1 MKPTSYE
8 DQTVDQPTAY
18 ACIDSQTLADL
29 VGSMDGDQFNKR
41 YLLVD
46 CRYPYEYEAG
56 HILVIYFFV
65 SFTNYKF
72 QNAVNLYETSAIRSF
87 FFPEDENTFAERS
100 ARVPIFYCE
109 YSKVRGPLMYAH
121 FNIF

>member
-1 MKPTSYE
+1 MYQYFSYSLPTVKPTSYE

-65 SFTNYKF
+65 SFTNY
-72 QNAVNLYETSAIRSF
+72 
-87 FFPEDENTFAERS
+87 
-100 ARVPIFYCE
+100 
-109 YSKVRGPLMYAH
+109 
-121 FNIF
+121 